1 MRYADMTTRFAFIL
15 ILLIAGFF
23 ALDYYVLHLD
33 AALFLARKGFELI
46 NYMAFWR

>member
-1 MRYADMTTRFAFIL
+1 MTTRLAL
-15 ILLIAGFF
+15 ILAVLILGFF
-23 ALDYYVLHLD
+23 VLDYYVLHLD